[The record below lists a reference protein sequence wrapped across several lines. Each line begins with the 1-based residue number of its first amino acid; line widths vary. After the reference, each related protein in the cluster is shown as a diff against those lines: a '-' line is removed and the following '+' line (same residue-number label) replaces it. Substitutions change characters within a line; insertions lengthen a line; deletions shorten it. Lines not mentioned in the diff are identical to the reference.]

1 MTVTV
6 AARGVID
13 PDVVAGATSTYSVS
27 LATRP
32 TASVTVTPASGDTA
46 TATVSGALT
55 FTVSDWAV
63 AQNVTVS
70 GVAAG
75 SATVTHSVAGGDY
88 GAVGADSVT
97 VTVAARGVIV
107 DPQTLDVVA
116 GATSTYTI
124 VLATRPTASVTV
136 TPASGDTNTATVSGA
151 LTFTV
156 SDWAVAQTVTVS
168 GAAAGSATVTH
179 SVAGGDYGAVGADS
193 VTVTVAARGVIVDPQ
208 TLDVVAGATSTYT
221 IVLATR
227 PTASVTVTPASGDTA
242 TATVSGA
249 LTFTVSDWATA
260 QTVTVSGAAAG
271 SVSVSHAVSGGDYGS
286 NNVTADSVAVTVAAR
301 GVVVDPAALDV
312 IVGATNTYEVSLAT
326 EPTASVTV
334 TPASGD
340 TATATVSGAL
350 TFTVSDWA
358 TAQTVTVSGV
368 AAGSVSVSH
377 AVSGGD
383 YGANNVA
390 ADSVTVTVAARGVI
404 VDPQTLDVV
413 AGATSTYTVVLATEP
428 DCFGDGDAGE
438 RGHEHGDGV
447 GRVDVHDRRI
457 GRSRRM

>member
-1 MTVTV
+1 MTV
-6 AARGVID
+6 AARGVIVD
-13 PDVVAGATSTYSVS
+13 PQTLDVVVGATSTYTIV

-55 FTVSDWAV
+55 FTVSDWAT
-63 AQNVTVS
+63 AQTVTVS
-70 GVAAG
+70 GAAAG
-75 SATVTHSVAGGDY
+75 SVSVSHAVSGGDY
-88 GAVGADSVT
+88 GSNNVTADSVT

-116 GATSTYTI
+116 GATQH
-124 VLATRPTASVTV
+124 VHHRV
-136 TPASGDTNTATVSGA
+136 GD
-151 LTFTV
+151 
-156 SDWAVAQTVTVS
+156 
-168 GAAAGSATVTH
+168 
-179 SVAGGDYGAVGADS
+179 
-193 VTVTVAARGVIVDPQ
+193 P
-208 TLDVVAGATSTYT
+208 
-221 IVLATR
+221 

-358 TAQTVTVSGV
+358 VAQTVTVSGA

-383 YGANNVA
+383 YGSNNVT
-390 ADSVTVTVAARGVI
+390 ADSVTVTVAAR
-404 VDPQTLDVV
+404 
-413 AGATSTYTVVLATEP
+413 AG
-428 DCFGDGDAGE
+428 
-438 RGHEHGDGV
+438 RGCGSGGP
-447 GRVDVHDRRI
+447 GRDRRPAA
-457 GRSRRM
+457 

>member
-1 MTVTV
+1 M
-6 AARGVID
+6 
-13 PDVVAGATSTYSVS
+13 
-27 LATRP
+27 
-32 TASVTVTPASGDTA
+32 
-46 TATVSGALT
+46 
-55 FTVSDWAV
+55 
-63 AQNVTVS
+63 
-70 GVAAG
+70 
-75 SATVTHSVAGGDY
+75 
-88 GAVGADSVT
+88 
-97 VTVAARGVIV
+97 TVAARGVIV

-136 TPASGDTNTATVSGA
+136 TPASGDTATATVSGA

-156 SDWAVAQTVTVS
+156 SDWATAQTVTVS
-168 GAAAGSATVTH
+168 GAAAGSV
-179 SVAGGDYGAVGADS
+179 SVSHAVSGGDYGSNNVTADS
-193 VTVTVAARGVIVDPQ
+193 VAVTVAARGVIVDPQ

-249 LTFTVSDWATA
+249 LTFTVSDWAVA

-358 TAQTVTVSGV
+358 TAQTVTVSGA

-383 YGANNVA
+383 YGSNNVA
-390 ADSVTVTVAARGVI
+390 ADSVAVTVAARGVV
-404 VDPQTLDVV
+404 VDPAALDVIV
-413 AGATSTYTVVLATEP
+413 GATNTYEVSLATEP
-428 DCFGDGDAGE
+428 TASVTVTPASGDTATATVSGALTFTTVGLGDRADCDGQRRRGGFRVGLSRRVRRRLRVQQRRRGLRDGDR
-438 RGHEHGDGV
+438 RGP
-447 GRVDVHDRRI
+447 RRDRRPPDPRRRRRRHQHVHHRV
-457 GRSRRM
+457 GDLSRLLR